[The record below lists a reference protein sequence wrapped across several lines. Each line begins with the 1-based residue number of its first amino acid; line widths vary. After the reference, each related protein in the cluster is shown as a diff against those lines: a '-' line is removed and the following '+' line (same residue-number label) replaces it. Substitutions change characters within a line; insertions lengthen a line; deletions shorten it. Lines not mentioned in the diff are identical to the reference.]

1 MSGINSLGMFY
12 AGAALLII
20 APGPDFVYVMTQG
33 VARGRWSGVLSAVGI
48 SLGLLVHT
56 TLAALGVTALILTSE
71 LLFEAVKYIGA
82 AYLVFL
88 GVKSFRSSGVLVTA
102 THTGSADLGAAR
114 IVRQGM
120 FTNLFNPKAMLT
132 FLAFIPQF
140 ITIGKGSSP
149 QVVFLG
155 VSMAV
160 LGIAWFSLVGYF
172 SGVVSEWLLN
182 SKSNRLISY
191 LMGSVLI
198 GLGIRMVWLAH

>member
-1 MSGINSLGMFY
+1 MHGINSLGVFY

-48 SLGLLVHT
+48 SLGLLAHT
-56 TLAALGVTALILTSE
+56 TLAALGVTALILTSD
-71 LLFEAVKYIGA
+71 LAFEVIKYLGA
-82 AYLVFL
+82 AYLVLL
-88 GVKSFRSSGVLVTA
+88 GVKSFRSSGVLA
-102 THTGSADLGAAR
+102 TTPLAGAPDRGAVQ

-140 ITIGKGSSP
+140 ITGRGSSL

-155 VSMAV
+155 VSMAL

-172 SGVVSEWLLN
+172 SGAVSEWLLN

-191 LMGSVLI
+191 LVGSVLI
-198 GLGIRMVWLAH
+198 GLGCRMVLLAH

>member
-1 MSGINSLGMFY
+1 MSGINSLGVFY

-33 VARGRWSGVLSAVGI
+33 IARGRWSGVLSAVGI

-102 THTGSADLGAAR
+102 TLASLPDRGAAR

-140 ITIGKGSSP
+140 ITSSS

-155 VSMAV
+155 VSMAL

-182 SKSNRLISY
+182 
-191 LMGSVLI
+191 
-198 GLGIRMVWLAH
+198 